1 MRIRSPLPYA
11 PFLAALLPTLA
22 IAHGGASL
30 DAARFG
36 SFEDWMIWPLALALL
51 WYFAG
56 YLRLKRHLSADAPR
70 RADAV
75 RFAAA
80 WLVLAATI
88 ATPLHEAG
96 EHSFAAHM
104 LEHELL
110 MLVAAPMFVL
120 SRPIGVALWA
130 LPSRLRVSAGRMGRR
145 MRGLWQLLTMT
156 LVATA
161 IQAAALWLWHVPSL
175 FELALERPLWHVAQ
189 HASFLLSAVL
199 FWWAILRGHERR
211 RRFGV
216 GIGALFF
223 TATVSGALGALM
235 AFSAS
240 PWYAG
245 YAASGGHALGL
256 TPAEDQQLAGLLMWI
271 PGGLVHAGAA
281 LVLIAKRLSPSKSE
295 QAHAVP

>member
-110 MLVAAPMFVL
+110 MLVAAPMFVF

-175 FELALERPLWHVAQ
+175 FELALERTPAGTWRSTLRSCSAPCCSGGPCCAAMNGGAAWE
-189 HASFLLSAVL
+189 SRRCAVL
-199 FWWAILRGHERR
+199 HRDGRAAR
-211 RRFGV
+211 
-216 GIGALFF
+216 
-223 TATVSGALGALM
+223 
-235 AFSAS
+235 SA
-240 PWYAG
+240 P
-245 YAASGGHALGL
+245 
-256 TPAEDQQLAGLLMWI
+256 
-271 PGGLVHAGAA
+271 
-281 LVLIAKRLSPSKSE
+281 
-295 QAHAVP
+295 